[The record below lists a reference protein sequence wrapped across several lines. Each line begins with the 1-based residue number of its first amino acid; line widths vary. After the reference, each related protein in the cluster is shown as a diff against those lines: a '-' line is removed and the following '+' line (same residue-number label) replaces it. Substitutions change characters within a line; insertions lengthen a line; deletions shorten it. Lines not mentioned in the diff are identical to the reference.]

1 MQFLKIKKL
10 SNVANITFTVIL
22 FVQSPPQ
29 VFAGMADG
37 LISVYT
43 LVDDLPL
50 EGEAYVCSHTVNKS
64 LLGMEDLDPRQR
76 PYPVK
81 SIVPVRSGSEVWYTN
96 GPGVLVIDSF
106 TLQPIRRLDP
116 YLPPSCVVSITCAPS
131 FRGDEAVWC
140 LDDHTN
146 TLLMYHANSY
156 QLCASYRCGD
166 LHPFRDV
173 FPIQNPAGVTEVS
186 LHTEVQTQ
194 EEEPE
199 TPELK
204 PNDTV
209 TVIHSEDAGIQILSQ
224 QDSVDYCSISSSEF
238 SSEHLAGL
246 TNTDGSSSGVLSS
259 LASSSS
265 MPFSTDCEDADRA
278 QDEQVSE
285 ESSPL
290 GSADPATHSQS
301 LLHLQALKV
310 VPVNGTIW
318 IPRYTKL
325 FKSGVRA
332 HEKGRKGKNIF

>member
-1 MQFLKIKKL
+1 MLL
-10 SNVANITFTVIL
+10 
-22 FVQSPPQ
+22 VQSLPK

-37 LISVYT
+37 LIAVYT

-64 LLGMEDLDPRQR
+64 LLKMEDLDPRQR

-81 SIVPVRSGSEVWYTN
+81 SIVPVCSGSEVWYTN

-116 YLPPSCVVSITCAPS
+116 YLMPSCVVSMTSSPS

-146 TLLMYHANSY
+146 TLLMYHASSY
-156 QLCASYRCGD
+156 QLCASYSCSD

-173 FPIQNPAGVTEVS
+173 FPIQNPAGVKDVT
-186 LHTEVQTQ
+186 LDPEVQTE
-194 EEEPE
+194 EEEPV
-199 TPELK
+199 PLELK
-204 PNDTV
+204 PNV
-209 TVIHSEDAGIQILSQ
+209 TVIHSEDAGTQIINQ
-224 QDSVDYCSISSSEF
+224 QDSLDYCSISSSGF
-238 SSEHLAGL
+238 SSEQLAGL
-246 TNTDGSSSGVLSS
+246 TNLEGSSSGALSS
-259 LASSSS
+259 LASSIS

-278 QDEQVSE
+278 QDEPISE

-290 GSADPATHSQS
+290 GSTDPSLQSQP
-301 LLHLQALKV
+301 LPHLQALKV

-318 IPRYTKL
+318 IPRYSKL
-325 FKSGVRA
+325 LIFGQGLV
-332 HEKGRKGKNIF
+332 ERKRHKKIFSANCI